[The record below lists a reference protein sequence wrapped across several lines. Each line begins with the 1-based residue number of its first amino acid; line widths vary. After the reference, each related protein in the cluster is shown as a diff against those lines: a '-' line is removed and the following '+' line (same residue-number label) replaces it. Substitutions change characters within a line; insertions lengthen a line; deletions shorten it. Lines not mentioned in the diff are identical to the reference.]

1 MSEFTDLARE
11 IQQDNPD
18 LDSDT
23 AWTMAWQM
31 MPDLLN
37 DVMMDA
43 RYRPARVVLF
53 DLMTSQEII
62 DMTGGIR

>member
-1 MSEFTDLARE
+1 MSEVTDLARE
-11 IQQDNPD
+11 IQQDTG
-18 LDSDT
+18 LDIDT
-23 AWTMAWQM
+23 AWKMAWQM

-53 DLMTSQEII
+53 DLMSAQELQ
-62 DMTGGIR
+62 DWTER

>member
-1 MSEFTDLARE
+1 MTDTEFSLLALE

-18 LDSDT
+18 LDIDT
-23 AWTMAWQM
+23 AWKMAWAM

-37 DVMMDA
+37 DVMSDA

-53 DLMTSQEII
+53 DLMTARELQDWTE
-62 DMTGGIR
+62 R